1 MKRKMV
7 VLVLLMVLL
16 LPLTIFATGQKEKVK
31 KKEKQPVKLSA
42 LFIKQASYSEQD
54 VRNMTAEFEKE
65 NPLIRISLEF
75 VSYEALHDKII
86 AAAASGSGYD
96 VILIDV
102 IWPAEFAAQ
111 GILRDIT
118 KEIPK
123 SMLDKVFSGA
133 WDTVLYKGRY
143 YGIPW
148 ILDTEYLFYNKEM
161 LKKAGI
167 SAPPKTLNDMV
178 DQAKIIKNK
187 GIVKYPIIWAWQQS
201 ENVFLNYVVL
211 VAGFGGSFFDA
222 NGNPLFNSGGG
233 LKALEY
239 MVQSLKDG
247 VSNPASLQ
255 AISDD
260 ELRVFGSGQA
270 AFALNWTYMYSI
282 ANTDSSQSKV
292 VGQVGVVPTPGDGEH
307 VQIAS
312 VNGSMG
318 LGITQSSKN
327 PKEALKYIE
336 YLTSSSVEAKY
347 ANLSLPMWKS
357 FYEEPS
363 KWPKGQKPL
372 INAAKLSFAK
382 LYNRP
387 MLAHY
392 TQFSTIMQK
401 YLQKALLYQMSPKDA
416 LDAAAKEIVQEKANN

>member
-1 MKRKMV
+1 MII
-7 VLVLLMVLL
+7 
-16 LPLTIFATGQKEKVK
+16 TGISFAGGSKESTSGQKK
-31 KKEKQPVKLSA
+31 KQPVKLSA
-42 LFIKQASYSEQD
+42 LFMKQASYSEQD

-65 NPLIRISLEF
+65 NPSITISLEF

-102 IWPAEFAAQ
+102 IWPAEFATQ

-123 SMLDKVFSGA
+123 PMINKVFSGA

-167 SAPPKTLNDMV
+167 SAPPKTLNDLV
-178 DQAKIIKNK
+178 DQAKIIKDK

-211 VAGFGGSFFDA
+211 VAGFGGSFFDD

-247 VSNPASLQ
+247 VSNPASFQ

-260 ELRVFGSGQA
+260 ELRVFGSKQA

-292 VGQVGVVPTPGDGEH
+292 VGQVGVEPTPGDGEN

-336 YLTSSSVEAKY
+336 YLTSSPVEAKY

-357 FYEEPS
+357 FYDDPS

-401 YLQKALLYQMSPKDA
+401 YLQKALLNQMSPKDA
-416 LDAAAKEIVQEKANN
+416 LDAAAKEVVQEKANK